1 MQLVKLLTDMQ
12 SLSRDFRAEGKT
24 IGFVP
29 TMGALHEGHLSLVR
43 QAGKENDVVVVSI
56 FVNPIQ
62 FGPKEDFER
71 YPRDLNGDLN
81 KLSSLKVDAVFI
93 PETSDMYPKGFSTF
107 IDAGSTGEKLCGIS
121 RPGHFRGVA
130 TVVAKLFNIVNP
142 HRAYS
147 GQKDF
152 QQTVVIKK
160 LVRELNLNIEIVVC
174 PTIREPDGLAM
185 SSRNSYLN
193 PEERKA
199 AAVLYKALEKGKS
212 MILEGQYNTFMIKTE
227 MERLLKA
234 EPLAQ
239 IEYISIVDPESLEE
253 VDTIKAS
260 VVLALAV
267 KIGGVRLID
276 NLIVS
281 PHLSLNPDK
290 ATSR

>member
-12 SLSRDFRAEGKT
+12 SLSKGFRAEGKT

-29 TMGALHEGHLSLVR
+29 TMGALHEGHLRLVR

-56 FVNPIQ
+56 FVNPKQ

-81 KLSSLKVDAVFI
+81 KLSSLEVDAVFI
-93 PETSDMYPKGFSTF
+93 PETSEMYPKGFSTF
-107 IDAGSTGEKLCGIS
+107 IDVGSIAEILCGIS

-142 HRAYS
+142 HRAYF

-152 QQTVVIKK
+152 QQTLVIKK
-160 LVRELNLNIEIVVC
+160 LVRELNINIEIVVC
-174 PTIREPDGLAM
+174 PTMREPDGLAM

-193 PEERKA
+193 PDERKA
-199 AAVLYKALEKGKS
+199 ATVLYKALKRGEGL
-212 MILEGQYNTFMIKTE
+212 ILKGQYNASRIKTE
-227 MERLLKA
+227 MEHLLKT
-234 EPLAQ
+234 EPMAK
-239 IEYISIVDPESLEE
+239 IEYISVVDPESLEE
-253 VDTIKAS
+253 VDEIKAS

-267 KIGGVRLID
+267 KIGRVRLID
-276 NLIVS
+276 NMIVN
-281 PHLSLNPDK
+281 H
-290 ATSR
+290 